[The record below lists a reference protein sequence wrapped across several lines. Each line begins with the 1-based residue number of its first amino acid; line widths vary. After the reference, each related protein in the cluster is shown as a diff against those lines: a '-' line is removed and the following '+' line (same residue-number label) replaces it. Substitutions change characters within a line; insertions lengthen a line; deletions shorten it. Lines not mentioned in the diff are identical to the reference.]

1 MLLNCRSLY
10 ALKFA
15 LVTKLEAMHHLALE
29 NMKNLKVTLFSL
41 GPVSCLI
48 YSLYIVD
55 IHLCCCKVTSSSIR
69 SNCKLAVTLQFH
81 LTEKSGWDAKGTGN
95 RFTGSLQNCHFSVRF
110 GSKKARIF
118 ASGWWKWAQSASGES
133 LLITPFFPASEYA
146 RPTPRKEMKK
156 KRRSWATGNEAGINC
171 NVGCNSYRY
180 RHLMFS
186 PITLFLRQTLVVKYA
201 AGPCKVEKGSW

>member
-133 LLITPFFPASEYA
+133 LPITPFFPASEYA
-146 RPTPRKEMKK
+146 PPTPRKEMNKMAIVSD
-156 KRRSWATGNEAGINC
+156 RERSWHKLQ
-171 NVGCNSYRY
+171 R
-180 RHLMFS
+180 RM
-186 PITLFLRQTLVVKYA
+186 
-201 AGPCKVEKGSW
+201 

>member
-1 MLLNCRSLY
+1 MSILVCLEVCLGDKTWSYASLGFG
-10 ALKFA
+10 KHEE
-15 LVTKLEAMHHLALE
+15 LEG
-29 NMKNLKVTLFSL
+29 NIISL
-41 GPVSCLI
+41 GPVNCLI

-133 LLITPFFPASEYA
+133 LPITPFFPASEHA
-146 RPTPRKEMKK
+146 PPTPAKKWK

-171 NVGCNSYRY
+171 NVGCNSYRH

-201 AGPCKVEKGSW
+201 TGPCNVEKGSW